1 MSDALP
7 RVHAFSD
14 DALGELDAVGIA
26 DAFKCGQLTRAE
38 AVEAAIART
47 EAVNPALN
55 GLACEAFDQAR
66 AKASEQASD
75 GEFFDGVPTFI
86 KDNVDVAGL
95 PMMLGTDAGVSRR
108 AATDSDCA
116 RLYLANGLISLGKTQ
131 LSELGLGASAE
142 HPRLGSVRNPWNT
155 DYTAGGSS
163 SGSAAFVAAGAVPI
177 AHANDGGGSIRIPAS
192 CTGLVGLKP
201 SRGRL
206 QMDEETGWAPLRLVC
221 SGVLTRS
228 VRDTAAFYREA
239 ERIWRHPKL
248 TPIGDV
254 RHPGKQR
261 LHIAVVTRFAAV
273 ARSEKRECSP
283 ELRALTL
290 QSAELLEELGH
301 HVDHVENPPV
311 PSTIGVDFRLYWGLV
326 ARWQVKTVQRAFG
339 DTFDRSRLDNLSRG
353 LDRYVRRNAH
363 RLPVAIGRLH
373 AVRLRTAKF
382 FDTYDA
388 MLTPTVAHET
398 PRLGHFDP
406 TADLQQIT
414 DRMGNWA
421 PFTLLQNVT
430 GEPAISL
437 PLAESASG
445 MPVGMMLSAGIGR
458 EALLLE
464 LAFELEEARPWPR
477 IQSFARR

>member
-1 MSDALP
+1 V
-7 RVHAFSD
+7 RHVHAFSD
-14 DALGELDAVGIA
+14 DALGELDAVALVEAINSA
-26 DAFKCGQLTRAE
+26 RVTKAE

-55 GLACEAFDQAR
+55 GLACQAFDQAR
-66 AKASEQASD
+66 AKALKPGSD
-75 GEFFDGVPTFI
+75 GEFFCGVPTFI
-86 KDNVDVAGL
+86 KDNADVAGL
-95 PMMLGTDAGVSRR
+95 PMMQGTDAGVSPL
-108 AATDSDCA
+108 APIDSDVTQ
-116 RLYLANGLISLGKTQ
+116 LYLDTGLIPLGKTQ
-131 LSELGLGASAE
+131 MSELGLGASAE

-192 CTGLVGLKP
+192 CNGLVGLKP

-206 QMDEETGWAPLRLVC
+206 QMDEEAGWAPLRLVC
-221 SGVLTRS
+221 TGVVTRS

-239 ERIWRHPKL
+239 ERIWRNPKL
-248 TPIGDV
+248 PPIGDV

-273 ARSEKRECSP
+273 ARSEMRECSP

-290 QSAELLEELGH
+290 QTAELLEELGH
-301 HVDHVENPPV
+301 RVDYVEKPPV
-311 PSTIGVDFRLYWGLV
+311 PSSIGVDFRLYWALV

-339 DTFDRSRLDNLSRG
+339 ETFDRSRLDNLSQG
-353 LDRYVRRNAH
+353 MDRYVSRNAH
-363 RLPVAIGRLH
+363 RLPMTIMRLH

-382 FDTYDA
+382 FGAYDA

-398 PRLGHFDP
+398 PRLGHLDP
-406 TADLQQIT
+406 TADLQQII
-414 DRMGNWA
+414 DRVGNWA
-421 PFTLLQNVT
+421 PYTLLQNVT

-437 PLAESASG
+437 PLAESSSG
-445 MPVGMMLSAGIGR
+445 MPVGMMLSTGVGR
-458 EALLLE
+458 EARLLE
-464 LAFELEEARPWPR
+464 LAFELEEARPWTP
-477 IQSFARR
+477 IQSRARD